1 MAGMRGPELATRLTS
16 TRPDMKVIYMSGYT
30 EGSFESCREEEL
42 SPTASLLQK
51 PFKLDH
57 LAATIREVL
66 GAASRR

>member
-1 MAGMRGPELATRLTS
+1 
-16 TRPDMKVIYMSGYT
+16 MKVIYMSGYT

-66 GAASRR
+66 GAASRRS